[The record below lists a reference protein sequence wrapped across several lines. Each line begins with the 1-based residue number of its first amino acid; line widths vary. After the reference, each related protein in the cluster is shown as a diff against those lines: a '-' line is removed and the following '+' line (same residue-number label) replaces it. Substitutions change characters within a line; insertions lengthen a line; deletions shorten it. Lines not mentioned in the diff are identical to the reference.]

1 MAKKT
6 IKLCDGFRVIHED
19 GVIETDDFRGIFTD
33 IFGWDLEN
41 DKEAK
46 AGYEMCIREVYC
58 FGYVD
63 LTKACNGHKLIIEA
77 IPPTEPIVKEVEE

>member
-1 MAKKT
+1 MAKKIK

-33 IFGWDLEN
+33 MFHWDLEN
-41 DKEAK
+41 DKDAK
-46 AGYEMCIREVYC
+46 AGYEECIRQVYC

-77 IPPTEPIVKEVEE
+77 IPTKKDIQH